1 MQKNID
7 LSLFQAEF
15 RKDYVNSDHSFTL
28 FSLINKYIKK
38 NTYIAALYFQK
49 AHDPIIRK
57 SLKSFKKMPFIYFNE
72 SVMKMMKNAF
82 CFMLKALFIFEI
94 LTFSPDFL
102 VM

>member
-7 LSLFQAEF
+7 LSPFQAEF

-49 AHDPIIRK
+49 AHDPIMRN
-57 SLKSFKKMPFIYFNE
+57 SLKRLKFQKKCLLVTSM
-72 SVMKMMKNAF
+72 
-82 CFMLKALFIFEI
+82 KAL
-94 LTFSPDFL
+94 
-102 VM
+102 

>member
-49 AHDPIIRK
+49 AHDPIIRN
-57 SLKSFKKMPFIYFNE
+57 SLKRQKFQ
-72 SVMKMMKNAF
+72 KNAF
-82 CFMLKALFIFEI
+82 YLLQ
-94 LTFSPDFL
+94 
-102 VM
+102 